1 MIDYE
6 IKDLIEGAFDDQGL
20 PLDEELEQAR
30 LDGLAHAYKSQF
42 FMQAVTFPLTS
53 IAITFMILFGS
64 LEANSMV
71 EDGWGYFED
80 PWNWVDFTSLCIN
93 ICFFGTTSFDYIF

>member
-1 MIDYE
+1 LCSLSTIASAFCGRLILIDYE

-64 LEANSMV
+64 LEANSMG
-71 EDGWGYFED
+71 EDGWGYF
-80 PWNWVDFTSLCIN
+80 
-93 ICFFGTTSFDYIF
+93 